1 MTVRA
6 KTHRHPVPN
15 HPALIRSHDERH
27 KSLQLRI
34 ADAITA
40 FAGSMKFVY
49 IHIVWFGAWIGFHV
63 EKYPFGLL
71 TMVVSLEAIFLAT
84 FVMISQ
90 NRADEKRQALADA
103 EWELVQDE
111 EKQNE
116 QLLHI
121 SQQILELTR
130 AVHSNIVKPGPR
142 GGTSQ

>member
-1 MTVRA
+1 MAARA
-6 KTHRHPVPN
+6 DSLRRRVPI
-15 HPALIRSHDERH
+15 HPALVKHGDERS
-27 KSLQLRI
+27 KSLQLRV
-34 ADAITA
+34 ADRITS

-49 IHIVWFGAWIGFHV
+49 IHIAWFGVWIVFRV

-71 TMVVSLEAIFLAT
+71 TMIVSLEAIFLST

-116 QLLHI
+116 ELLHI

-130 AVHSNIVKPGPR
+130 AVHSHVVETGR
-142 GGTSQ
+142 GGGTSR